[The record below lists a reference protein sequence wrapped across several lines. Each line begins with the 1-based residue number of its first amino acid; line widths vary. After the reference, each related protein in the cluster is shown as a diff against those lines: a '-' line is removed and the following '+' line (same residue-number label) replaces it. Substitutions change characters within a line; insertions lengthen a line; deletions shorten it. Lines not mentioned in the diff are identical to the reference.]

1 MFDNLFYPDN
11 EKRAVRLTELV
22 SDNSTAVGN
31 ISQQQTK
38 YEIAI
43 NNANE
48 AIRQAYKVVGT
59 PVKFHDIDFVPESK
73 THKILISVADVIT
86 PMLTYG
92 IANKALSFAAK
103 SYLLQQGRIGEAA
116 FIKLVGL
123 PKWFK
128 VGTVFGSITA
138 VVLVQS
144 IIDSV
149 TGAVQRKNLQDKI
162 KESVD
167 PRFQLK
173 KAELTNE
180 ITISKL
186 NVVTTS
192 VSVVLS
198 ALGPN
203 VSKEQINKIIDNSI
217 KRNQVELKNIDS
229 LTKTTLD
236 ALDKSRG
243 SWTNED

>member
-1 MFDNLFYPDN
+1 
-11 EKRAVRLTELV
+11 
-22 SDNSTAVGN
+22 
-31 ISQQQTK
+31 
-38 YEIAI
+38 
-43 NNANE
+43 
-48 AIRQAYKVVGT
+48 
-59 PVKFHDIDFVPESK
+59 
-73 THKILISVADVIT
+73 
-86 PMLTYG
+86 MLTYG

-116 FIKLVGL
+116 FIK
-123 PKWFK
+123 PKCFK
-128 VGTVFGSITA
+128 VGTVFGIITA

-144 IIDSV
+144 IIYSV

-192 VSVVLS
+192 VSVVLD
-198 ALGPN
+198 ALESN

-217 KRNQVELKNIDS
+217 KRNQVELENIVS

>member
-11 EKRAVRLTELV
+11 EKRAVKLTELV
-22 SDNSTAVGN
+22 ADNSTAVGS
-31 ISQQQTK
+31 ISQQHAK

-48 AIRQAYKVVGT
+48 AIRKTYKVVGT
-59 PVKFHDIDFVPESK
+59 SIKFHDIDFVPESK

-92 IANKALSFAAK
+92 FANKALSLAAK
-103 SYLLQQGRIGEAA
+103 SYLLQQGRIGETA

-128 VGTVFGSITA
+128 VGTVLGGIAA
-138 VVLVQS
+138 VVLVQG
-144 IIDSV
+144 ILDSV

-162 KESVD
+162 KESID

-173 KAELTNE
+173 KAELTND
-180 ITISKL
+180 IVINKL
-186 NVVTTS
+186 TVVTTS
-192 VSVVLS
+192 ISVVLDS
-198 ALGPN
+198 LGSD
-203 VSKEQINKIIDNSI
+203 VTKEQIEKIISNSI
-217 KRNQVELKNIDS
+217 KRNKVELDEIDS
-229 LTKTTLD
+229 LTKTTL
-236 ALDKSRG
+236 ANLDKSRG
-243 SWTNED
+243 SWTDEG

>member
-11 EKRAVRLTELV
+11 EKRAIRLTELV

-43 NNANE
+43 KDANE

-59 PVKFHDIDFVPESK
+59 PVKFHDIDFDPESK

-92 IANKALSFAAK
+92 IANKALTLAARSF
-103 SYLLQQGRIGEAA
+103 LLQQGRIGEAA

-128 VGTVFGSITA
+128 MGTVFGSIAA

-192 VSVVLS
+192 VSVILDS
-198 ALGPN
+198 LGSN
-203 VSKEQINKIIDNSI
+203 VSKEQIAKIIDNSI
-217 KRNQVELKNIDS
+217 KRNQVELENIDS